1 MVPGPTP
8 PPYRWRWAALAVLLV
23 AEAMNLLDATIVA
36 VAAPVIH
43 GELTGPDADI
53 QWFSAAY
60 TLPFAAL
67 LITGGRL
74 GDIVGRRLAFLVGVA
89 GFVLASMGCALAG
102 SAGLLITARAVQG
115 AAAALVIPQTIGLI
129 RAMFGGSELARAL
142 GSIGPVMGL
151 AAVTGPVLGGVLTH
165 ADLFGSSW
173 RSVFLVNVPLGVAVL
188 LAAGLLREDRAA
200 TRPRL
205 DLGGTALAVLGAGL
219 LVYPLIEGTAEGTAE
234 GAAEGWS
241 GWAWGAL
248 GAGAAV
254 LVLFGWQQGFAGRRG
269 RATLV
274 ELSLFRHLPF
284 PAALVSALLFFAV
297 SNGLTL
303 VVVLQLQLGLGVDA
317 RSAGLTLLP
326 WSCGLG
332 VASWVAGAHLVPRYG
347 ARVMFAGLAVLLAG
361 VLAAA
366 GVYATVPAAGYPHP
380 LLLALGVTGV
390 GQGLFSTPFFATA
403 LHGVR
408 PAETGSAAGLL
419 NAVQQFGGTLG
430 VALLGTVVLRALAGP
445 AGAPGAGVPGSA
457 LAEVRALVGAQHALW
472 LAAALLAAT
481 AAGAALMVRP
491 VRRSGTAEEM
501 AEGAGDPAARP
512 AGAAAGSGW
521 RGAVEAKPG

>member
-1 MVPGPTP
+1 MVPGPTS

-36 VAAPVIH
+36 VAAPVVH
-43 GELTGPDADI
+43 AELPGPYSDI

-60 TLPFAAL
+60 TLPFAVL

-74 GDIVGRRLAFLVGVA
+74 GDIVGRRRAFLVGVA
-89 GFVLASMGCALAG
+89 GFVLASVCCALAG
-102 SAGLLITARAVQG
+102 SAGLLITARAAQG

-165 ADLFGSSW
+165 ANLFGSSW

-219 LVYPLIEGTAEGTAE
+219 LVYPLIQ
-234 GAAEGWS
+234 GAAEGWP
-241 GWAWGAL
+241 GWAPGAL
-248 GAGAAV
+248 GTGAAV

-284 PAALVSALLFFAV
+284 PAALACALLFFAV

-303 VVVLQLQLGLGVDA
+303 VVVLQLQLGLGTDA
-317 RSAGLTLLP
+317 RTAGLTLLP

-361 VLAAA
+361 VLAVA
-366 GVYATVPAAGYPHP
+366 GVYAAVPAAGYPYP
-380 LLLALGVTGV
+380 LLLALGVTGL

-419 NAVQQFGGTLG
+419 NAVQQLGGTLG
-430 VALLGTVVLRALAGP
+430 VALLGTVVLRALADPG
-445 AGAPGAGVPGSA
+445 GAPGAGVPGGT

-481 AAGAALMVRP
+481 GVGAALMVRP
-491 VRRSGTAEEM
+491 VRRAGP
-501 AEGAGDPAARP
+501 AEGAGDSAARS
-512 AGAAAGSGW
+512 AAGEGR
-521 RGAVEAKPG
+521 RGGVGAKPE

>member
-219 LVYPLIEGTAEGTAE
+219 LVYPLIEGAAEGTAEGTAE

-284 PAALVSALLFFAV
+284 PAALVSALLFFAE

-445 AGAPGAGVPGSA
+445 AGAPGAGRGAARA
-457 LAEVRALVGAQHALW
+457 LAGRRPAGRHRRRRRPDG
-472 LAAALLAAT
+472 
-481 AAGAALMVRP
+481 AAGAPLWDGRGDGRGG
-491 VRRSGTAEEM
+491 RRSG
-501 AEGAGDPAARP
+501 
-512 AGAAAGSGW
+512 GAAGGCGGRFGVA
-521 RGAVEAKPG
+521 RRR